1 MWPFSKFVVKGCNTA
16 LRDLFWRLWSHSS
29 HWSCKLTLESF
40 FIHVSSGSK
49 VVLAHRC
56 CVLTWKLFTV
66 KHKELRFCLV
76 KDRQHLGGGH
86 LDLFVML
93 MKFTR
98 LKALFFSSSASS
110 GHQWEKF
117 VLRVKIHAFI
127 KVKHVFRELVWQK
140 ALKAN
145 LTNLCTNMKMIPHRH
160 LAAQLFVTKPH
171 GLVIRF
177 TYIVFSTSFCCVIDS
192 VIYLSL
198 VIIFI

>member
-49 VVLAHRC
+49 VVLAHKC

-98 LKALFFSSSASS
+98 LKALFSALLHQVDTSGRSLSS
-110 GHQWEKF
+110 G
-117 VLRVKIHAFI
+117 
-127 KVKHVFRELVWQK
+127 
-140 ALKAN
+140 LKYM
-145 LTNLCTNMKMIPHRH
+145 LSSKL
-160 LAAQLFVTKPH
+160 
-171 GLVIRF
+171 
-177 TYIVFSTSFCCVIDS
+177 STSLESLSGRRPWRQTSLICVQKWKWYHTAI
-192 VIYLSL
+192 
-198 VIIFI
+198 